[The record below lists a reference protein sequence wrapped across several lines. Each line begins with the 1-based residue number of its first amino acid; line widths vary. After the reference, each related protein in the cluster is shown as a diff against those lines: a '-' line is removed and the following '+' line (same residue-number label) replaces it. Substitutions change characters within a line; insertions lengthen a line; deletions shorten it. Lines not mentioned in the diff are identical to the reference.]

1 MFDREQ
7 YMKYVGSKSGSSY
20 ASGLVRIE
28 KIYAVSIDEAYQA
41 DQCNN
46 LLAQLEADK
55 VNPALDAKE
64 QKQRSDMTSHLKK
77 YIEFMQNSNTA
88 SQDALDN
95 PNKQQLS
102 APIYWPSLDEYNPK
116 LSKYDW
122 KKYLLEIE
130 MPDHPAPIQML
141 KAMMELGGE
150 ATCKKLAEC
159 YGGDP
164 GRYIGCSVNLGKRAK
179 KFFHLP
185 PCMDNDQERFFAIPF
200 LGRYVKEDG
209 SKNYSYLI
217 RPELFEALKEIDLSE
232 VNIYASEEKT
242 SKEETITDISLN
254 TILYGPPGTGK
265 TYHTVLYAVAIIE
278 NKPLAVIADEDYSDI
293 LKRYNEYKSQGRIE
307 FTTFHQSYGY
317 EEFIEGI
324 KPAIST
330 EDEASNIQYSVQPG
344 LFKKFCDRAA
354 LPLSSGTTNPIIDEG
369 AVIWK
374 VSLQG
379 TGDNEVRRECLKNG
393 HIRIGWDG
401 YGKDIS
407 DETDFSKDGGRV
419 VLNAFINRMQIGD
432 VIFSCYSA
440 STIDAIGIVVG
451 DYEWHPEYKHYCRL
465 RKVKW
470 LVKDIRENILDITR
484 GTAMTLASVYRLS
497 SITPAD
503 VYRILE
509 KHESAVTSVPA
520 RKENHVFIIDEINR
534 GNISK
539 IFGELITLIEPS
551 KRIGKVE
558 GMQVILPYS
567 QKPFGVPSNVYIIG
581 TMNTAD
587 RSIAAIDTAL
597 RRRFTFKEMLP
608 DPDVLNGIVVDDL
621 PIRDML
627 IRMNQRISV
636 LYDREHTIG
645 HAYFMPLKETPTIET
660 LARIFENNIIPLL
673 QEYFYE
679 DYEKIRLVLGDNQKL
694 DEESQFIVAKANNY
708 SDLFG
713 NVDIGLDE
721 GSSYEINKS
730 SFNNPDAYRFF

>member
-55 VNPALDAKE
+55 INPALDAKE

-102 APIYWPSLDEYNPK
+102 APVYK
-116 LSKYDW
+116 
-122 KKYLLEIE
+122 
-130 MPDHPAPIQML
+130 
-141 KAMMELGGE
+141 
-150 ATCKKLAEC
+150 
-159 YGGDP
+159 
-164 GRYIGCSVNLGKRAK
+164 
-179 KFFHLP
+179 
-185 PCMDNDQERFFAIPF
+185 DQ
-200 LGRYVKEDG
+200 
-209 SKNYSYLI
+209 SM
-217 RPELFEALKEIDLSE
+217 
-232 VNIYASEEKT
+232 
-242 SKEETITDISLN
+242 TDISLN

-278 NKPLAVIADEDYSDI
+278 NKTLAVIADEDYSDV
-293 LKRYNEYKSQGRIE
+293 LMRYNEYKAQGRIE

-330 EDEASNIQYSVQPG
+330 EDEAANVQYSVQPG

-354 LPLSSGTTNPIIDEG
+354 LPVSSGTTNPIIDEG
-369 AVIWK
+369 ASIWK

-379 TGDNEVRRECLKNG
+379 TGDNEVRSECLKNG

-451 DYEWHPEYKHYCRL
+451 DYEWHPEYNHYCRL

-497 SITPAD
+497 SITPSD

-551 KRIGKVE
+551 KRIGKEE

-587 RSIAAIDTAL
+587 RSIATIDTAL

-608 DPDVLNGIVVDDL
+608 DPDVLNGILVDDL

-627 IRMNQRISV
+627 IRMNQRISA

-645 HAYFMPLKETPTIET
+645 HAYFMPLKKTPTIET

-679 DYEKIRLVLGDNQKL
+679 DYEKIRLVLGDNQKS
-694 DEESQFIVAKANNY
+694 DESIQFIVAKTNIY

-713 NVDIGLDE
+713 NSDIGLDE

-730 SFNNPDAYRFF
+730 AFSNPDAYHFF